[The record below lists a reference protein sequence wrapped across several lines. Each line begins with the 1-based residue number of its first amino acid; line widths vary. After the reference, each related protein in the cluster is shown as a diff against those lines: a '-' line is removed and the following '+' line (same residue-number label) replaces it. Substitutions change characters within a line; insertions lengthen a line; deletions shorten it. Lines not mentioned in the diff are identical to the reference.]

1 MAVSFSSEER
11 LELNVTSTFI
21 ELAITS
27 YTQWTKESDRILNSA
42 RGGDAPYLIKNRT
55 GYPIDIWAD
64 KRDARGRRT
73 PVANGEDIPW
83 RFEDYKTIR
92 EHVGESMH
100 HSLGLLIHE
109 ADWEQLRDI
118 SVDKE
123 GYFSHALRPRLDKN
137 PHRLICNIELVKN
150 VKVVTFR
157 SPLRVENLTHVPVEL
172 IIIEKTGKPSPT
184 VYKIAPGEDF
194 PLPIEAA
201 YHKRF
206 KIRPDPG
213 FDFSWSSE
221 SLHWEDLR
229 SRPVRAIACKSH
241 EAREAPFRFQAS
253 AVIEGNE
260 SNAKRYPQLSLRLR
274 APVEIENLLPYDVKY
289 RVFDKNTSLNTSIFL
304 RKGGISPVHQVELS
318 HLLLLSV
325 QVQDAGLKPSEFAII
340 NTDNPD
346 DFNIEDT
353 LVLTDLKGLKLNLKI
368 HYVCVSVRAGA
379 RGGSRLT
386 LSLLYVQPVSGPERG
401 IQGPDLQPLRL
412 PQQDWPALGRPLQ
425 DVDGTAPGC
434 GRQPRPP
441 RRLPQVGA
449 DAAHVLLCER

>member
-64 KRDARGRRT
+64 RRDGRGKRIAIS
-73 PVANGEDIPW
+73 NGEDTPW

-100 HSLGLLIHE
+100 HSLGLLVHE

-123 GYFSHALRPRLDKN
+123 GSFSHSLRPRLDKN
-137 PHRLICNIELVKN
+137 PHRLICNIQLIKN

-157 SPLRVENLTHVPVEL
+157 SPLRVVNHTHIPVEL

-213 FDFSWSSE
+213 FDFSWSTE

-229 SRPVRAIACKSH
+229 TRPVRAIACKSH
-241 EAREAPFRFQAS
+241 DAREAPFRFQAS
-253 AVIEGNE
+253 AITEDNE
-260 SNAKRYPQLSLRLR
+260 TNLKRYPQLSLHLR
-274 APVEIENLLPYDVKY
+274 APVEIENLLPYDIKY
-289 RVFDKNTSLNTSIFL
+289 RVFDKNTSLNSSIFL

-325 QVQDAGLKPSEFAII
+325 QVQEAGLKPSEFAII

-353 LVLTDLKGLKLNLKI
+353 LVLTDSKGLKLNLKC
-368 HYVCVSVRAGA
+368 HYV
-379 RGGSRLT
+379 
-386 LSLLYVQPVSGPERG
+386 
-401 IQGPDLQPLRL
+401 
-412 PQQDWPALGRPLQ
+412 
-425 DVDGTAPGC
+425 
-434 GRQPRPP
+434 
-441 RRLPQVGA
+441 
-449 DAAHVLLCER
+449 